1 MNDTA
6 ETNGVHPAAGPR
18 VIRFPSYAASQL
30 HGRGRTWRRDQPNW
44 QPAGRRPG
52 AWDGLS
58 VLVAVGAVALLLSR
72 DSVPAAVVAL
82 SALLWV
88 FFVRGFGFTRK
99 LRGLWHGQPLGSSRW
114 GSGPWGRLAL
124 IGLGLLLLR
133 SDAARPLGGVLLA
146 WAVVT
151 HIGEQ
156 ALRRR
161 GRRWPGAAGA
171 PGAPGN
177 RKGNGYTRDFEPSS
191 ADPWEDAGRREAMRA
206 GIDGEEAVVR
216 TLAHDLPGGPSGYVI
231 CQNLKLPGAGG
242 DVDHVVVGPTG
253 LFVLETKNV
262 AGYIECDGDGT
273 WRRTKLG
280 RGGTPYDARMS
291 DPVAQVRRNVRTLRQ
306 YLEAHDPHL
315 CARTH
320 LWISGMVVFP
330 HPDAHLHVADGAFP
344 SLRLEH
350 VVPAILGHRPRQPLS
365 PADVDRL
372 VELLT
377 ATGAPAALE
386 PPSRTPGDC
395 AGVPVPG
402 VEQGSAIMET
412 ALVLPLLL
420 LLALGVVGVGRVV
433 QAQMGLRAVVREAA
447 RAAALAN
454 SGADAD
460 PRGRAQAAAVAAGY
474 GLRREALRV
483 DLDVEG
489 FTRGGAVRVT
499 ARYQVN
505 LDDLPLLSW
514 VSVPLTSAHDERIDR
529 YRSRW

>member
-6 ETNGVHPAAGPR
+6 ETNGVHRAAGPR
-18 VIRFPSYAASQL
+18 VVRFPSYAASQL
-30 HGRGRTWRRDQPNW
+30 HGRGRTGRRGQSNW
-44 QPAGRRPG
+44 QPAGRRSG

-58 VLVAVGAVALLLSR
+58 LLVAVGAVALLLSR
-72 DSVPAAVVAL
+72 DNVLATVVAL
-82 SALLWV
+82 GALLWV

-124 IGLGLLLLR
+124 IGLGLLLLC

-156 ALRRR
+156 ALRGR
-161 GRRWPGAAGA
+161 GRRWSGTAGA
-171 PGAPGN
+171 PGA
-177 RKGNGYTRDFEPSS
+177 RKDNGYSQDFESGS
-191 ADPWEDAGRREAMRA
+191 VDPWEDDGRREAMQA
-206 GIDGEEAVVR
+206 GIDGEEAVMR
-216 TLAHDLPGGPSGYVI
+216 TLAHYLPGGPTGYVI
-231 CQNLKLPGAGG
+231 FQNLKVPGAGG
-242 DVDHVVVGPTG
+242 DIDHLVVGPTG

-262 AGYIECDGDGT
+262 AGHIECDGDGN
-273 WRRTKLG
+273 WSRTKRG
-280 RGGTPYDARMS
+280 RGGTTYDARMN
-291 DPVAQVRRNVRTLRQ
+291 DPVAQVRRNVRALRQ

-320 LWISGMVVFP
+320 LWIAGMIVFP
-330 HPDAHLHVADGAFP
+330 HPDAHLHVVDGAFP

-372 VELLT
+372 MGLLT
-377 ATGAPAALE
+377 ASGAPADPE
-386 PPSRTPGDC
+386 SPSRAPGDSP
-395 AGVPVPG
+395 GVPVSG
-402 VEQGSAIMET
+402 VERGSAILET
-412 ALVLPLLL
+412 ALVLPQLLV
-420 LLALGVVGVGRVV
+420 LALGVVGVGRVV

-454 SGADAD
+454 SVIDAD
-460 PRGRAQAAAVAAGY
+460 PLGRAQASAVAAGY

-489 FTRGGAVRVT
+489 FARGGAVRVT

-514 VSVPLTSAHDERIDR
+514 VSVPLSSTHDERIDR